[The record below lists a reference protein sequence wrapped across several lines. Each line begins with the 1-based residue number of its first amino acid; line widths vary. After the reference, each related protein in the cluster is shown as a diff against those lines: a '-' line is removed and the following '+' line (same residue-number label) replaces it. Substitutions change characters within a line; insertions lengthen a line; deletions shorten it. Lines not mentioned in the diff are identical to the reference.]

1 MNMELKIKEICKE
14 KGITL
19 TEIAKRLNIS
29 NVNLSNSLNGNPTLG
44 RLKEVADILEVE
56 VWQLFK
62 RKEDIQ
68 GVIQYNGYV
77 YTIDSYE
84 SLLKLADKI
93 RSNDH

>member
-1 MNMELKIKEICKE
+1 MELKIKEICKE

>member
-1 MNMELKIKEICKE
+1 MELRIKELCKE
-14 KGITL
+14 KGITQ

-44 RLKEVADILEVE
+44 RLQEVAEILGVE

-68 GVIQYNGYV
+68 GVVQYNGVV
-77 YTIDSYE
+77 YSIDTLNALYD
-84 SLLKLADKI
+84 LAD
-93 RSNDH
+93 RVRRENM